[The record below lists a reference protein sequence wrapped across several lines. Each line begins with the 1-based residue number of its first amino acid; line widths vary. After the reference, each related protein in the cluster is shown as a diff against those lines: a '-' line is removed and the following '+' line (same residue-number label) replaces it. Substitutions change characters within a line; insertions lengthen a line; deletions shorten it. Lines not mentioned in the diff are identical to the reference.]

1 MEENHILWNY
11 SAAAVDV
18 IPPRI
23 EVRSLA
29 RIEKQKAQKGIVIV
43 EVGSSRQI
51 EIVSQ
56 THDDALEVYWHSLHL
71 LKVLKD
77 FSDKGEVFVM

>member
-11 SAAAVDV
+11 SAAAVDL

-51 EIVSQ
+51 EIVR
-56 THDDALEVYWHSLHL
+56 ARLMMML
-71 LKVLKD
+71 LKCIGTRFTSWKFWKIFQIKAKSL
-77 FSDKGEVFVM
+77 

>member
-11 SAAAVDV
+11 SAAAVDL

-51 EIVSQ
+51 EIVR
-56 THDDALEVYWHSLHL
+56 ARLMMML
-71 LKVLKD
+71 LKCIGTR
-77 FSDKGEVFVM
+77 FTS